1 MGSRV
6 VPIRLD
12 EETLRLIDTL
22 VRLGI
27 YSSRSEAVRELV
39 KAGAEKVE
47 RLSRILEAVEKLF
60 QLEEEHGDIPVSLDG
75 ALRQLLEERGRL

>member
-12 EETLRLIDTL
+12 EETLHLIDTL

-27 YSSRSEAVRELV
+27 YGSRSEAVRELV
-39 KAGAEKVE
+39 KAGAGKIEK
-47 RLSRILEAVEKLF
+47 LARILEAVEKLF
-60 QLEEEHGDIPVSLDG
+60 QLEEEHGDIPIRLDG
-75 ALRQLLEERGRL
+75 ALRQLLEERGRF

>member
-12 EETLRLIDTL
+12 EETLRIIDTL

-27 YSSRSEAVRELV
+27 YGSRSEAVRELV
-39 KAGAEKVE
+39 KLGAEKVGK
-47 RLSRILEAVEKLF
+47 LSRILEAVEKLF
-60 QLEEEHGDIPVSLDG
+60 QLEEEHGDIPVRLDG
-75 ALRQLLEERGRL
+75 ALQQLLEERGRF